1 MTERNSTRQ
10 RTEPTP
16 RQARYVEALAAGQSY
31 AAAAKAA
38 GVSERSGRAW
48 RSDPVVVA
56 ALRDARAR
64 ALADVTTKTVGR
76 LSAAVDVLTMIAAD
90 KDMPASARVAAARS
104 LVEWA
109 VRFIETNDL
118 LERIEALEAAQPAQS
133 TPRGAPGKL

>member
-1 MTERNSTRQ
+1 MTQRKATRQ

-16 RQARYVEALAAGQSY
+16 RQGRYVEALAAGQSY

-64 ALADVTTKTVGR
+64 ALADATTKTVGR
-76 LSAAVDVLTMIAAD
+76 LSAAVDVLSLVMAD
-90 KDMPASARVAAARS
+90 PTMPASARVAAARS
-104 LVEWA
+104 LAEWA
-109 VRFIETNDL
+109 VKFTETLDL
-118 LERIEALEAAQPAQS
+118 AERVAALEAAQPAPAA
-133 TPRGAPGKL
+133 PRAPGKL

>member
-1 MTERNSTRQ
+1 MTKRNPTRQ

-16 RQARYVEALAAGQSY
+16 RQAKYVEALAEGKSY

-64 ALADVTTKTVGR
+64 ALADAYRREV
-76 LSAAVDVLTMIAAD
+76 S
-90 KDMPASARVAAARS
+90 
-104 LVEWA
+104 E
-109 VRFIETNDL
+109 
-118 LERIEALEAAQPAQS
+118 
-133 TPRGAPGKL
+133 

>member
-1 MTERNSTRQ
+1 MTQRKATRQ

-48 RSDPVVVA
+48 RSDPLVVA
-56 ALRDARAR
+56 ALRDARTR
-64 ALADVTTKTVGR
+64 TLADVTTRAVGR
-76 LSAAVDVLTMIAAD
+76 LSAAIDVLTMIAAD
-90 KDMPASARVAAARS
+90 KDMPASARVAASRS

-109 VRFIETNDL
+109 VKFVETLDL
-118 LERIEALEAAQPAQS
+118 VQRIEALEAAQPAEAG
-133 TPRGAPGKL
+133 RYGPGKL

>member
-16 RQARYVEALAAGQSY
+16 RQARYVEALIGGASY

-48 RSDPVVVA
+48 RGDPLVVA
-56 ALRDARAR
+56 ALRDARTR
-64 ALADVTTKTVGR
+64 ALGDATTKSVAR
-76 LSAAVDVLTMIAAD
+76 LSAAIDVLTMIAAD

-104 LVEWA
+104 LGEWA
-109 VRFIETNDL
+109 VRFVETLDL
-118 LERIEALEAAQPAQS
+118 VQRIEALEAAQPAEAG
-133 TPRGAPGKL
+133 RYGPGKL